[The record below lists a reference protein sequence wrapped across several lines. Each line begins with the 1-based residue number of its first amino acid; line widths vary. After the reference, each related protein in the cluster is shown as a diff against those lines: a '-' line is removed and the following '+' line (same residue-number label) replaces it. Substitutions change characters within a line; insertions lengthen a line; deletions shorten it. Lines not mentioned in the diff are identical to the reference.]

1 MKLKLLLL
9 LLLIPGITQA
19 QGKNEQTQLLEQY
32 ASLRKTYDSLTDMH
46 ARHLT
51 DLDKTTSTYR
61 ELYAQVNKEFQTI
74 YILRGKVVN
83 DLIRLEKSQ
92 IKPNGIQR
100 EQIDTIQLYKA
111 SDVEPPDWSLIEL
124 FHLTYNVPLINWQG
138 VPKKRLS
145 DSLRQAIEEL
155 ENSNAFLL
163 RRSADYV
170 TVNQQ
175 LATAIHE
182 LNRLKEQNAEKE
194 RRLLEAGKIVS
205 KELSEAVKMGNQ
217 LAEPEPPPPPAS
229 VEEEIFTV
237 VDEPA
242 DFPGGITALK
252 SYLQNAIVY
261 PESAKKAKIEG
272 KTYLR
277 FVVSKHGNISNVSV
291 MRGVA
296 DCPECDKE
304 AMRVVKSMPKW
315 TPAKIGGRAVHS
327 WYSLPVKFEL
337 PKVMSR

>member
-1 MKLKLLLL
+1 MYGSIKLMCFVFP
-9 LLLIPGITQA
+9 LLISGITLA
-19 QGKNEQTQLLEQY
+19 QGKSEQTQLLEQY

-51 DLDKTTSTYR
+51 DLDKTSSTYR

-74 YILRGKVVN
+74 YVLRGKVVN

-111 SDVEPPDWSLIEL
+111 GDVEPPDWSLIEL

-145 DSLRQAIEEL
+145 DSLRQAFEEL

-163 RRSADYV
+163 RRSTDFIIL
-170 TVNQQ
+170 NQQ
-175 LATAIHE
+175 FALASNQ
-182 LNRLKEQNAEKE
+182 LNQLKEYNYVREQSLIEM
-194 RRLLEAGKIVS
+194 GKIVG
-205 KELSEAVKMGNQ
+205 KQ
-217 LAEPEPPPPPAS
+217 LPADYKLGGYNSQEEPPPPPAP

-242 DFPGGITALK
+242 DFPGGMTALK
-252 SYLQNAIVY
+252 SYLQEAIVY

-272 KTYLR
+272 NTYLK

-291 MRGVA
+291 QRGVP
-296 DCPECDKE
+296 DCPECDQE

-315 TPAKIGGRAVHS
+315 TSAKIGGKAVHS
-327 WYSLPVKFEL
+327 WYNLPVKFEL
-337 PKVMSR
+337 P